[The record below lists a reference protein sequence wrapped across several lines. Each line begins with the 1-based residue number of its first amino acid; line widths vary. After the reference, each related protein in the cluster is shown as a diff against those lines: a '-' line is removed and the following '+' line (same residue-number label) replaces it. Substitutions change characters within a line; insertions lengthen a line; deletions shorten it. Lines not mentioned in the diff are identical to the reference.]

1 GLSWLSDRTT
11 EIALPVLTDVVLYA
25 LLAVDVALL
34 LTLCFVR
41 ARNLLKLW
49 VDERQ
54 AAPFARFRAKL
65 VAALLAMSIIPA
77 VLVLISG
84 SSIINNSTALWFNDP
99 VTDVLSS
106 AQTIASRW
114 YQEHQDTIGLRAQQ
128 IAARLPA
135 GGSGR

>member
-1 GLSWLSDRTT
+1 MLFRDTPADPAPVPEVRRRPLDNPRVLIAAALLLIALLVGLSWLSDRTT

-34 LTLCFVR
+34 LTLCFVL

-49 VDERQ
+49 VEQRQ

-65 VAALLAMSIIPA
+65 VAALLAMCILPA

-84 SSIINNSTALWFNDP
+84 SSIINNST
-99 VTDVLSS
+99 
-106 AQTIASRW
+106 R
-114 YQEHQDTIGLRAQQ
+114 
-128 IAARLPA
+128 
-135 GGSGR
+135 